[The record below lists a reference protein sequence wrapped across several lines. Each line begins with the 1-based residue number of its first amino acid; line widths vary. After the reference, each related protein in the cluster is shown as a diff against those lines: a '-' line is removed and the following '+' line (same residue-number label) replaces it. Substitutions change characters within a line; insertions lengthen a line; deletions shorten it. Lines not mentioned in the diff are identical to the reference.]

1 MTKLWPQSKIREL
14 LAQAAANGE
23 ARAQLDSR
31 DNAERFRYSIYA
43 FRKSHGIGYDVSVTL
58 DDNTVV
64 VTKKTTPSVVLLS
77 ETLSEAADVL

>member
-58 DDNTVV
+58 DGNTVV